1 MLVHLLFLTRFLFW
15 YADAIISW
23 YASYAQIWKLYK
35 VCRKDTYSY
44 SISGSTKV
52 RIISSKKRRCYWK
65 QKKNERSRS
74 YEHGLI
80 IPVSNSVYS
89 ETRESDHFQSTKFW
103 KICTYTEIPHSDD
116 DGQALSSILNALN
129 ETIRP
134 GINFLETLNN
144 QRVDKCSPI
153 CISRYARP
161 ALLWLRHGIATM
173 PD

>member
-1 MLVHLLFLTRFLFW
+1 MHHTLKFGSCIRYVVKTHIAVRFLVQQRSELFPPKNVVV
-15 YADAIISW
+15 IEN
-23 YASYAQIWKLYK
+23 K
-35 VCRKDTYSY
+35 
-44 SISGSTKV
+44 
-52 RIISSKKRRCYWK
+52 
-65 QKKNERSRS
+65 KKNERSRS

-161 ALLWLRHGIATM
+161 ALL
-173 PD
+173 